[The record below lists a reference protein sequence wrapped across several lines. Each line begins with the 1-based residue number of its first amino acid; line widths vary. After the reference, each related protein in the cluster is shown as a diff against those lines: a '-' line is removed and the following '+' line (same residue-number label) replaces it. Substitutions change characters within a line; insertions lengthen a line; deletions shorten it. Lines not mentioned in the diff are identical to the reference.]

1 MATGNVKPLDVI
13 SEEQYEKIKE
23 KQDWRNIL
31 SISFNWL
38 QMAVAMVFFFYYP
51 NVVTFLLALVII
63 GSKQFALAVLA
74 HDAAHNLLFSNNKV
88 NDWAGQWFCAYPIFQ
103 DNRVYRPYHL
113 KHHRHTETEEDPDL
127 VLSAPFPITKKS
139 FTRKVFRDLTG
150 ITGFRRYGGS
160 LYSIFKTQGDNFFI
174 KISKTSN
181 KLYGFLISNFVIFIL
196 ISTTMHWSLFLLLWW
211 LPSFTYY
218 SLIIRIRNIS
228 EHGVTPGNN
237 YFDNTRTTKS
247 TILTRFLMV
256 PHNVNYHLEHHLFT
270 RCPWYNLPKAHEM
283 LINNGHLDK
292 MCVENSYRDVLRKAV
307 GASQ

>member
-1 MATGNVKPLDVI
+1 MSA
-13 SEEQYEKIKE
+13 
-23 KQDWRNIL
+23 
-31 SISFNWL
+31 
-38 QMAVAMVFFFYYP
+38 AMVFFFFYP
-51 NVVTFLLALVII
+51 NVITFLVALVII

-74 HDAAHNLLFSNNKV
+74 HEAAHNLLFSNNKV

-127 VLSAPFPITKKS
+127 VLSAPFPITKNS

-150 ITGFRRYGGS
+150 ITGLRRYGGS
-160 LYSIFKTQGDNFFI
+160 LYSIFKTQGDNFLN

-181 KLYGFLISNFVIFIL
+181 KLHGFLISNFVIFIL
-196 ISTTMHWSLFLLLWW
+196 ISATMHWSLFLLLWW

-228 EHGVTPGNN
+228 EHAVTPGNN
-237 YFDNTRTTKS
+237 FFDNTRTTKS

-283 LINNGHLDK
+283 LISNGHLDK
-292 MCVENSYRDVLRKAV
+292 MCIENSYRDVLKKAV
-307 GASQ
+307 GA